1 MASGITNV
9 SLSKK
14 TIEMT
19 TGTDLTTDHSAT
31 IKGYFSNVLAV
42 SKIANDKYTVV
53 ANNGSEYTFT
63 VSVATK

>member
-1 MASGITNV
+1 MYAFFCIF
-9 SLSKK
+9 LS
-14 TIEMT
+14 
-19 TGTDLTTDHSAT
+19 
-31 IKGYFSNVLAV
+31 FSNVLAV